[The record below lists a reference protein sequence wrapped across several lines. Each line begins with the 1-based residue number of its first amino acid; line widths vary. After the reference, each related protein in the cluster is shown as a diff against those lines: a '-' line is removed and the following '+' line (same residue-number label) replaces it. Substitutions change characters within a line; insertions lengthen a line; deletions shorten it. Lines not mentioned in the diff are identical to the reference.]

1 MREKIIEELNRIEK
15 EEHIRILLA
24 VESGSRAWGFAGS
37 DSDYDVRFIYV
48 RDKDFYLRLDVT
60 RDVIEYPINHLL
72 DINGWDISKTLKL
85 IYSSNPTLFEWLESP
100 IVYKTT
106 PEIEELRNIS
116 KNYFSKVK
124 MVNHY
129 YRIALDHY
137 DNYIRNKDEIKLKK
151 YFYVLR
157 SLSSA
162 KYVLKNN
169 TNPPIEFN
177 NLRNIGIP
185 NEHNHIVDELLDM
198 KINNSEKK
206 IISRNKELDAYIE
219 NEFKKLDKIVHEFAK
234 EEEDKN
240 WDLLNDYFK
249 KILG

>member
-1 MREKIIEELNRIEK
+1 MRETIINELNRIEN
-15 EEHIRILLA
+15 EENIRILLA

-48 RDKDFYLRLDVT
+48 RDKDFYLRLDDT
-60 RDVIEYPINHLL
+60 RDVIEYPINDLL

-106 PEIEELRNIS
+106 PEIEELRKIS
-116 KNYFSKVK
+116 KQYFSKVK

-162 KYVLKNN
+162 KYVLEYN
-169 TNPPIEFN
+169 TNPPIEFDK
-177 NLRNIGIP
+177 LRNIGIP
-185 NEHNHIVDELLDM
+185 KEYNQIVDELLDI

-206 IISRNKELDAYIE
+206 LIPRNKILDEYIE
-219 NEFKKLDKIVHEFAK
+219 NEFKKLDEIVHGFSK
-234 EEEDKN
+234 EEDQD
-240 WDLLNDYFK
+240 WQLLNEYFK